1 MAGGAFSNNPTPR
14 AVWYRIAVTPVLEV
28 CLWHEPCRCRIP
40 KQSPTIFPMI
50 DAVNQGPVRECTSG
64 LSHDALL
71 AEPVSEGFG
80 TDNIILEA
88 EGTVSEG

>member
-28 CLWHEPCRCRIP
+28 CLWHELCRCRIP

-50 DAVNQGPVRECTSG
+50 DAVNQGPVREFESG
-64 LSHDALL
+64 FSHDALL
-71 AEPVSEGFG
+71 AEPGFEEFG
-80 TDNIILEA
+80 TATIILEA